1 MEKIHCRICHRTN
14 DARTRHVDTI
24 EYIRDISDDN
34 DVDYTLNDTY
44 PYLLLTYKNIQL
56 KLGKSC
62 RWGKSG
68 NIKIKYYAIISIQ
81 EGYNLIKLD
90 HIDIL
95 SKPSY
100 KELRD
105 MLMKAYTKLT
115 L

>member
-1 MEKIHCRICHRTN
+1 MDKIHCKIIHRTN
-14 DARTRHVDTI
+14 SVRTRHVDAV
-24 EYIRDISDDN
+24 EYIRDISDDK
-34 DVDYTLNDTY
+34 DIEYTLNDTY
-44 PYLLLTYKNIQL
+44 PHLLLTYKSIQL

-62 RWGKSG
+62 RWGKTG
-68 NIKIKYYAIISIQ
+68 NIKIKYYAVISIQ

-105 MLMKAYTKLT
+105 ILMKAYTKLT